1 MLVLSSTTSSIE
13 LVTSSTQSSD
23 WTASFADITT
33 TAFTLDGSQ
42 QGNVAAAATT
52 TVVPAPAA
60 STQRQI
66 KQLSVVNKGAAAQSY
81 RFQRNIAATARNLTA
96 DISLAPGEALEYL
109 DGRGWVVKDA
119 LGGVKAGTL
128 TDDAAF
134 GVATSAVLPAGFLA
148 AETATDSVDEG
159 DVGAARMTLNRQ
171 VLAVLG
177 ERDVTGTLNALN
189 ATATIDAKGFS
200 SVSIHILVGLNG
212 TVTFGFSNDNVNW
225 IENVPCVRNDSSQGI
240 VQTAASPFPF
250 TGRFATN
257 GYRYFRVRVSTFTSA
272 SSTVILHASTAISSV
287 NLDAGNTVAFSPGT
301 AATQLGK
308 AEDAVHDSGDT
319 GVAGWG
325 VRKDDPT
332 ATAVT
337 SADGDYS
344 QLSVDDKGVQWV
356 RPRQPVTYTA
366 VYRLGDATVGTT
378 NLAFTYVANTN
389 KQLATIYHTGASTK
403 TVRIRK
409 ISLILNTSTVAGV
422 FNFEVRPLSATT
434 APATGN
440 PAITPSKHNQAD
452 AAAEAT
458 CLALPT
464 TAGSLVA
471 ANQPVGM
478 PRTANFGAGAAVTNI
493 AYVAPEMVLFD
504 ADASWDKKPLIMR
517 AGVAEGYAINGRCT
531 AASAT
536 TFMARIEFTEE

>member
-148 AETATDSVDEG
+148 DETATDSVDEG
-159 DVGAARMTLNRQ
+159 DVGAARMTLDRQ

-308 AEDAVHDSGDT
+308 AEDAVHGSGDT

-366 VYRLGDATVGTT
+366 VYRLGNATVGTT